1 MIILRLAFWIF
12 LLVASVVFISK
23 SNLRNKKKSFTL
35 TAVAIFVL
43 WVVCSLFPIEGLLL
57 RFDTPEDAYHY
68 THTESPPYYTVFGNR
83 TAMVFALDNDNA
95 CSWRVFEETDDGWNI
110 GHALDHTTCQYVL
123 DGGIT
128 AEMIEHKRTKD
139 TYIFLTCPYNAA
151 TTVMDNRESMLILTP
166 NSTELQKTGYC
177 CYYGYVGTG
186 ITDYQITVNG
196 KVYQFYSDGVQST
209 TQ

>member
-12 LLVASVVFISK
+12 LLVASVVFVSK
-23 SNLRNKKKSFTL
+23 SNLRNKKKSITFA
-35 TAVAIFVL
+35 AVAIIVL
-43 WVVCSLFPIEGLLL
+43 WVIWSLFPIEGLLL

-83 TAMVFALDNDNA
+83 TAMVFALDDDNA

-110 GHALDHTTCQYVL
+110 GHALDHTTQQYVL
-123 DGGIT
+123 DVGIT
-128 AEMIEHKRTKD
+128 AEMIEHKSTKD

-151 TTVMDNRESMLILTP
+151 TNVMDNRDSILIMTP

-196 KVYQFYSDGVQST
+196 RVYQLYSDGVQST